1 MYLLDTNVIIDIIRG
16 KYPALKNHFMQTKIS
31 DIFIPSIVVAE
42 LEFGAKHS
50 NNYLENRQKFI
61 KVIKNFKIL
70 PFADAEAVFYGEIRQ
85 NLTSRGLIIGPNDLL
100 IAATA
105 LANNGIL
112 ITHNTNEFK
121 RVENLTLEDWTK

>member
-1 MYLLDTNVIIDIIRG
+1 
-16 KYPALKNHFMQTKIS
+16 MQTKIS

-70 PFADAEAVFYGEIRQ
+70 PFTDAEAVFYGEIRQ

>member
-16 KYPALKNHFMQTKIS
+16 KYPALKNHFMQTKFS

-70 PFADAEAVFYGEIRQ
+70 AFTDAEAVFYGEIRQ

-121 RVENLTLEDWTK
+121 RVENLTLEDWTE

>member
-70 PFADAEAVFYGEIRQ
+70 PFTDAEAVFYGEIRQ

>member
-70 PFADAEAVFYGEIRQ
+70 AFTDAEAVFYGEIRQ

-121 RVENLTLEDWTK
+121 RVENLTLEDWTE

>member
-70 PFADAEAVFYGEIRQ
+70 PFTDAEAVFYGEIRQ

-105 LANNGIL
+105 LANHGIL

>member
-70 PFADAEAVFYGEIRQ
+70 AFTDAEAVFYGEIRQ

>member
-70 PFADAEAVFYGEIRQ
+70 PFTDAEAVFYGEIRQ

-121 RVENLTLEDWTK
+121 RVENLTLEDWTE

>member
-70 PFADAEAVFYGEIRQ
+70 PFTDAEAVFYGEIRQ
-85 NLTSRGLIIGPNDLL
+85 NLTSRG
-100 IAATA
+100 
-105 LANNGIL
+105 
-112 ITHNTNEFK
+112 
-121 RVENLTLEDWTK
+121 